1 MKQKIYVV
9 LICFILEVCSANTQG
24 QTAAHPYNSLLTGIS
39 NNGLNKE
46 KPYVTAG
53 DRSYII
59 GTMNGDFPDI
69 GDHVEGEMG
78 GMWMHPIKLLD
89 GYYLKISDL
98 DLKA

>member
-1 MKQKIYVV
+1 MKQKIYAIIV
-9 LICFILEVCSANTQG
+9 CFISVICSANTKG
-24 QTAAHPYNSLLTGIS
+24 QIGANGYNSLLTGIS

-69 GDHVEGEMG
+69 GEHGAGEMG
-78 GMWMHPIKLLD
+78 GIWMRPINYWMAITLKLA
-89 GYYLKISDL
+89 I
-98 DLKA
+98 